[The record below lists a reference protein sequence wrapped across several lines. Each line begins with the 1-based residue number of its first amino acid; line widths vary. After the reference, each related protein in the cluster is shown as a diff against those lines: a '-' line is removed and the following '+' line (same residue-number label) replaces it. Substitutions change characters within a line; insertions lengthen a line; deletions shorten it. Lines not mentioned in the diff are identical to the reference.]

1 MFFGKKE
8 KELIIGEDI
17 FLSYL
22 LGGGIYMYRSS
33 NKPESLMKVAKAKG
47 ILGGVMQY
55 DKMNFIYRKIFQSL
69 KKIDGFNEGFKEPKI
84 EMDLIEKFAKEM
96 N

>member
-1 MFFGKKE
+1 MGTKGYLEQFF
-8 KELIIGEDI
+8 
-17 FLSYL
+17 
-22 LGGGIYMYRSS
+22 
-33 NKPESLMKVAKAKG
+33 PESLMKVAKAKG

-69 KKIDGFNEGFKEPKI
+69 KKINGFNEGFKEPKI
-84 EMDLIEKFAKEM
+84 EMDLIEKFAKKM